1 MKIKKS
7 GDHRVRRDID
17 GVPTI
22 QLGEGDVGVVTLH
35 KGPPGTGP
43 AGVGFLLSEGR
54 EQGDID
60 FHPDCSKMLL
70 KIVSS
75 NPEGLQVII
84 NSLNRVKLRW
94 QENLARHKML
104 DSL

>member
-75 NPEGLQVII
+75 NPEGQAAM
-84 NSLNRVKLRW
+84 
-94 QENLARHKML
+94 AREPGKAQ
-104 DSL
+104 DARQSIREGN